1 MRGKWTEKGGG
12 MEPGGMARVEAILAS
27 DLPEAT
33 KVARAFEAITGLVLA
48 HAEREIELAR
58 AMGDATEVVKQQ
70 IKRETMRTARQILQA
85 CHRRVTGER
94 GWDEPA

>member
-1 MRGKWTEKGGG
+1 MPTEDAK
-12 MEPGGMARVEAILAS
+12 PDAMARVEAILAT

-33 KVARAFEAITGLVLA
+33 KLARAFEAITGTVLQ

-58 AMGDATEVVKQQ
+58 ALGDTTEVVKQQ
-70 IKRETMRTARQILQA
+70 IKRETMKAAREILQG
-85 CHRRVTGER
+85 CHRRVTGKR

>member
-1 MRGKWTEKGGG
+1 MRGNSIPE
-12 MEPGGMARVEAILAS
+12 ERQARIEEILAA

-33 KVARAFEAITGLVLA
+33 KVARAFEAITRIVLA

-58 AMGDATEVVKQQ
+58 AMGDANEVIKQQ
-70 IKRETMRTARQILQA
+70 IKRETMKAARGILQG
-85 CHRRVTGER
+85 CHQRVTGKR

>member
-1 MRGKWTEKGGG
+1 MAAEET
-12 MEPGGMARVEAILAS
+12 EPGGMARVEAILAA

-33 KVARAFEAITGLVLA
+33 KVARAFEAITGVVLA

-58 AMGDATEVVKQQ
+58 AMGDTSEVVRQQ
-70 IKRETMRTARQILQA
+70 IKRETMKAARQILQG
-85 CHRRVTGER
+85 CHRRVMGKR

>member
-1 MRGKWTEKGGG
+1 M
-12 MEPGGMARVEAILAS
+12 PGSPTPEERQARIEEILAA

-33 KVARAFEAITGLVLA
+33 KVARAFEAITRIVLT

-58 AMGDATEVVKQQ
+58 AMGDANEVIKQQ
-70 IKRETMRTARQILQA
+70 IKRETMKAARGILQG
-85 CHRRVTGER
+85 CHQRVTGKR

>member
-1 MRGKWTEKGGG
+1 M
-12 MEPGGMARVEAILAS
+12 PGNPTPEERQARIEEILAA

-33 KVARAFEAITGLVLA
+33 KVARAFEAITRIVLT

-58 AMGDATEVVKQQ
+58 AMGDANEVVKQQ
-70 IKRETMRTARQILQA
+70 IKRETMKAARGILQG
-85 CHRRVTGER
+85 CHQRVTGKR

>member
-1 MRGKWTEKGGG
+1 MPAGET
-12 MEPGGMARVEAILAS
+12 EPGGRTRVEAILAA

-33 KVARAFEAITGLVLA
+33 KVARAFEAITTIVIA

-58 AMGDATEVVKQQ
+58 AMGDTTEVVKQQ
-70 IKRETMRTARQILQA
+70 IKRETMRAARQILQT
-85 CHRRVTGER
+85 CHRRVTGKR

>member
-1 MRGKWTEKGGG
+1 MPAEEA
-12 MEPGGMARVEAILAS
+12 EPGAMARVAAILAT

-33 KVARAFEAITGLVLA
+33 KLARAFEAITSVVLA

-58 AMGDATEVVKQQ
+58 AMGDTTEVIKQQ
-70 IKRETMRTARQILQA
+70 IKRETMKAAREILQG
-85 CHRRVTGER
+85 CHRRVMGKR